1 VSEQSKPETP
11 HPTPTRTENTRPKT
25 TLNLGNILKPTQ
37 KQVEIKSEEKNGS
50 LITHDQSVT
59 EKQVKEAWT
68 QYAEERKSNV
78 AEYHLLNR
86 GFEFHNNQIT
96 IHLTNPIEE
105 PLLLSIKT
113 GLVEFLRAKLNNN
126 SIQVTSVLQEFQ
138 SNRIAYTNKDKFDY
152 LAEKNPI
159 LLQLKERFG
168 LDPDF

>member
-1 VSEQSKPETP
+1 
-11 HPTPTRTENTRPKT
+11 
-25 TLNLGNILKPTQ
+25 
-37 KQVEIKSEEKNGS
+37 
-50 LITHDQSVT
+50 
-59 EKQVKEAWT
+59 
-68 QYAEERKSNV
+68 V

-86 GFEFHNNQIT
+86 DFEFNGNQIT

-113 GLVEFLRAKLNNN
+113 ALVEFLRSKLNNN

-138 SNRIAYTNKDKFDY
+138 SNKIAYTNKDKFDY